1 MTQLQ
6 NRVGIRNA
14 MHSSRRSL
22 SPEEDVI
29 AAILDEADDLD
40 DSLPADLWFRTR
52 VIRLPSSVIRSGRS

>member
-1 MTQLQ
+1 
-6 NRVGIRNA
+6 

-40 DSLPADLWFRTR
+40 DTLPADLWFRTR
-52 VIRLPSSVIRSGRS
+52 VARRPSFVIRSSLS